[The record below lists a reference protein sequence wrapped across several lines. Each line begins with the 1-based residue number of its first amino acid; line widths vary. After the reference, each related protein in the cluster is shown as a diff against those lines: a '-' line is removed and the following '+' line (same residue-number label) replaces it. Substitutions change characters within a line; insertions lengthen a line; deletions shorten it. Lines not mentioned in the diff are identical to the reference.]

1 MISGIKYENESREI
15 HSSTT
20 IADENDNNN
29 IFYNWTEYHYLIK
42 IL

>member
-29 IFYNWTEYHYLIK
+29 IFYNFPECPSLI
-42 IL
+42 